1 MLEFNTIQCEIGG
14 YYSGVAVYGSLP
26 RTSILCQ
33 AVEEEPPLLG
43 AKDEGNMIFRNVRNC
58 QSTWRNVSEDL
69 NHHHH
74 HHNRRHHQRCVRHS
88 RLALSPVCPIC
99 CSADLC

>member
-1 MLEFNTIQCEIGG
+1 
-14 YYSGVAVYGSLP
+14 
-26 RTSILCQ
+26 
-33 AVEEEPPLLG
+33 
-43 AKDEGNMIFRNVRNC
+43 
-58 QSTWRNVSEDL
+58 L